1 MSGGPVD
8 PADVPVFT
16 GDLDVLETKIKA
28 LSRGG
33 STIETAGSDV
43 HKSFGGL
50 AAFYKAPEAEQLFG
64 VTKPVEDTAH
74 DLGQD
79 MHVIAKAL
87 GTYAR
92 EITPLIEKFKQ
103 LKKEAA
109 DFQANEAAEDD
120 WSEDGDLTDENLAR
134 RNKIA
139 EVWTAF
145 QEAERNC
152 HAKIVGLVNGK
163 ALHVI
168 DATHKTGYGY
178 NAEDLKQAK
187 SLPWGDAVEESIPG
201 WQVWEHAWEFG
212 KGFVVDG
219 AGAGVEA
226 LKTLFGGYGGD
237 AAGEAW
243 LGLAKLSTGITITT
257 GLPFLA
263 GAYFTTP
270 GHMLPSWLRESRTAM
285 LETGKAFVAW
295 DQWGTNNSRAA
306 GAVTFNVLS
315 AVITRGG
322 GSAVAGAGKAATA
335 AKAISIGSKVAQAID
350 PMTYVAKGAGV
361 GLSKIRGVM
370 AGLKTAGHLEVP
382 KVSDGDFSLPEGGQE
397 LPDGTIQLPKDA
409 AIPEGATRLSGGRI
423 KLPEDTV
430 TLPPGTV
437 KNPLDGPGK
446 YMGSDGTLYRE
457 DGSLLQKGDQ
467 AEKESVPNPKAGADN
482 PRTEAPAHQKEPA
495 LVGIGGRGDDTL
507 RVGSDIPEPGRTGH
521 NAGHSEAGPRDN
533 TPTGHAGDHS
543 APSGSAGNHMPTNN
557 LDNTPAGGGSR
568 TATPTTSGGGS
579 RDLPG
584 GGSRDLP
591 GGTTTDNG
599 VHGSAHPGTPGS
611 GSLDDAAHGADDTVG
626 GSAGNDAATPG
637 GGSPGPDRTP
647 DPPSFMQHGD
657 NPYGPP
663 GSLKPEQI
671 KEIQVWRANHEG
683 GYFKEYYAKHPT
695 HAQRLDTD
703 AVDESGYPPPQ
714 LIKDPANPKVWI
726 AKDSAPPPF
735 PAKYMP
741 DWDRG
746 RTAKQLTDVDAH
758 KVLDEKAVKRHESIR
773 KDIPWHDPVGKAKNA
788 WKSDGTPESKA
799 AYEALKRQHA
809 PFHQAMTEHT
819 EAYGEAVA
827 EHHVIREFYAGAKRE
842 TLAGPKNGNDQFDQ
856 LWRWKNDDGFTVF
869 EAKSDVSTKINERTL
884 PSGYKAEQASREY
897 FLDIMNEMRKRGVD
911 GNAKELQLYN
921 ELKQALKEDKV
932 HYILVKGVSNG
943 PSYGGFKTRRANIG
957 KFKDEDFTFD
967 LQ

>member
-64 VTKPVEDTAH
+64 VTKPVKDTAH

-79 MHVIAKAL
+79 MRVIAKAL

-295 DQWGTNNSRAA
+295 DQWGSNNSRAA

-350 PMTYVAKGAGV
+350 PITYVAKGAGV
-361 GLSKIRGVM
+361 GLSKLRGVM
-370 AGLKTAGHLEVP
+370 AGLKDAGHLATP
-382 KVSDGDFSLPEGGQE
+382 NISDGAYSLPEGSQK

-409 AIPEGATRLSGGRI
+409 TIPEGATRLPGGRI

-437 KNPLDGPGK
+437 KSPLDGPGK
-446 YMGSDGTLYRE
+446 YMGTDGSLYRE
-457 DGSLLQKGDQ
+457 DGSLLQKGDE
-467 AEKESVPNPKAGADN
+467 AKKENVPNPKTGADN
-482 PRTEAPAHQKEPA
+482 PRTEAPAHQKQPA
-495 LVGIGGRGDDTL
+495 LAGVGGRGDDTL
-507 RVGSDIPEPGRTGH
+507 RVGSDIPEPGRSGH

-533 TPTGHAGDHS
+533 IPMGRAGDHS
-543 APSGSAGNHMPTNN
+543 APGGNTGNHMPTNS
-557 LDNTPAGGGSR
+557 LDNGADRAGRTGHNTPTTGGGRTDTPSTSGIGADSPSTGGSR
-568 TATPTTSGGGS
+568 N
-579 RDLPG
+579 LPG
-584 GGSRDLP
+584 GS
-591 GGTTTDNG
+591 TADNG
-599 VHGSAHPGTPGS
+599 LPGS
-611 GSLDDAAHGADDTVG
+611 GHPETPSAGGLDDAAHGADDATDGAGHAGDDANAPANHADEGTGTGDHGNAGERELTAAERKKLQDRHVWLANNNPEWLNKYYRASDG
-626 GSAGNDAATPG
+626 HRWDKTAKVDGVELPILKKLPDGSFVAKYDLPHGPSEVKHGRTPLKPDSADPAHLPKLNEAAKNSRVSVDLTNAEREFKENPSTENQAALDDARKAYRDQLGDMPNNSKHSEKLGETAARRHAIPTLFKDRNPEWIRLPKTPNGANMLDDLYKLDDGSYLVVEEKGPKADLNPPRLGAGSAANMMVKQGTKPYLQTIFHEMWKRG
-637 GGSPGPDRTP
+637 GKDRE
-647 DPPSFMQHGD
+647 
-657 NPYGPP
+657 
-663 GSLKPEQI
+663 L
-671 KEIQVWRANHEG
+671 A
-683 GYFKEYYAKHPT
+683 
-695 HAQRLDTD
+695 
-703 AVDESGYPPPQ
+703 
-714 LIKDPANPKVWI
+714 
-726 AKDSAPPPF
+726 
-735 PAKYMP
+735 
-741 DWDRG
+741 
-746 RTAKQLTDVDAH
+746 
-758 KVLDEKAVKRHESIR
+758 
-773 KDIPWHDPVGKAKNA
+773 
-788 WKSDGTPESKA
+788 
-799 AYEALKRQHA
+799 EAL
-809 PFHQAMTEHT
+809 
-819 EAYGEAVA
+819 
-827 EHHVIREFYAGAKRE
+827 
-842 TLAGPKNGNDQFDQ
+842 FDA
-856 LWRWKNDDGFTVF
+856 LEDG
-869 EAKSDVSTKINERTL
+869 K
-884 PSGYKAEQASREY
+884 
-897 FLDIMNEMRKRGVD
+897 
-911 GNAKELQLYN
+911 LQY
-921 ELKQALKEDKV
+921 V
-932 HYILVKGVSNG
+932 LVKGKERG
-943 PSYGGFKTRRANIG
+943 GSYDGSVLEHFKVY
-957 KFKDEDFTFD
+957 
-967 LQ
+967 

>member
-33 STIETAGSDV
+33 STLERAGSDV

-74 DLGQD
+74 DLGED
-79 MHVIAKAL
+79 MRVITKAL

-92 EITPLIEKFKQ
+92 EITPLIAKFKQ

-109 DFQANEAAEDD
+109 DFQSNEAAEDD
-120 WSEDGDLTDENLAR
+120 WSEDGDLTDENLTR

-257 GLPFLA
+257 LPFV
-263 GAYFTTP
+263 GHAYWMLP
-270 GHMLPSWLRESRTAM
+270 DDMLPSWLRESRTAM
-285 LETGKAFVAW
+285 TETGKAFVAW
-295 DQWGTNNSRAA
+295 DQWGSNNSRAA
-306 GAVTFNVLS
+306 GAVTFNILS

-361 GLSKIRGVM
+361 GLTKLRGVM
-370 AGLKTAGHLEVP
+370 AGLKDAGHLATP
-382 KVSDGDFSLPEGGQE
+382 NISDGAYSLPEGSQK
-397 LPDGTIQLPKDA
+397 LPDGTIQLPKGA
-409 AIPEGATRLSGGRI
+409 AVPEGATRLPGGRI

-437 KNPLDGPGK
+437 KSPLDGPGK
-446 YMGSDGTLYRE
+446 YMGTDGSLYRE
-457 DGSLLQKGDQ
+457 DGSLLQKGDE
-467 AEKESVPNPKAGADN
+467 AKKENVPNPKASADS
-482 PRTEAPAHQKEPA
+482 PRTETPARQEQRVPA
-495 LVGIGGRGDDTL
+495 GVGGRGDDIT
-507 RVGSDIPEPGRTGH
+507 RVGSGIPDATRASD
-521 NAGHSEAGPRDN
+521 NAGHGATGPRDN
-533 TPTGHAGDHS
+533 TPMGRAGD
-543 APSGSAGNHMPTNN
+543 GNTPGGRADSMPTNSHSPGGDGTSHTPVTGG
-557 LDNTPAGGGSR
+557 LDNSTSGARHTNETSSTGNGGHGVSDGPSIPHQGDGPSAHHEPSTGRHGGGPGAGGHDGPSTGGHGDGS
-568 TATPTTSGGGS
+568 SGGGHGDGHS
-579 RDLPG
+579 TGGHHGPSTDNPG
-584 GGSRDLP
+584 SEPDAPAHDGASGGDHDGRGTEGSSGDGPDGGSHAPSDWSDRVGEPGERANEPIPALTAEERAAHWGHLDEVENRAPEEFDHLKHDPDHKNQIDDKSMDEARVGLDLRESGRLP
-591 GGTTTDNG
+591 ADIRRPELADKGEFYSESTGEYYDIKG
-599 VHGSAHPGTPGS
+599 VHS
-611 GSLDDAAHGADDTVG
+611 D
-626 GSAGNDAATPG
+626 
-637 GGSPGPDRTP
+637 
-647 DPPSFMQHGD
+647 
-657 NPYGPP
+657 
-663 GSLKPEQI
+663 
-671 KEIQVWRANHEG
+671 
-683 GYFKEYYAKHPT
+683 
-695 HAQRLDTD
+695 
-703 AVDESGYPPPQ
+703 YPPFNNVRDKSQPF
-714 LIKDPANPKVWI
+714 KGAYDPANNEAWVNKQL
-726 AKDSAPPPF
+726 AKQIE
-735 PAKYMP
+735 K
-741 DWDRG
+741 RG
-746 RTAKQLTDVDAH
+746 RIVIIDVRNANQAAIDSI
-758 KVLDEKAVKRHESIR
+758 KDVVESR
-773 KDIPWHDPVGKAKNA
+773 GWGD
-788 WKSDGTPESKA
+788 
-799 AYEALKRQHA
+799 R
-809 PFHQAMTEHT
+809 
-819 EAYGEAVA
+819 
-827 EHHVIREFYAGAKRE
+827 VIWY
-842 TLAGPKNGNDQFDQ
+842 P
-856 LWRWKNDDGFTVF
+856 
-869 EAKSDVSTKINERTL
+869 
-884 PSGYKAEQASREY
+884 
-897 FLDIMNEMRKRGVD
+897 
-911 GNAKELQLYN
+911 
-921 ELKQALKEDKV
+921 
-932 HYILVKGVSNG
+932 
-943 PSYGGFKTRRANIG
+943 
-957 KFKDEDFTFD
+957 
-967 LQ
+967 

>member
-8 PADVPVFT
+8 PADVPVYT
-16 GDLDVLETKIKA
+16 GDLDVLEAKTKA
-28 LSRGG
+28 LSHGG
-33 STIETAGSDV
+33 SKVHTAGSDV

-64 VTKPVEDTAH
+64 VTKPVERTAH
-74 DLGQD
+74 DLGHD
-79 MHVIAKAL
+79 MHVIAGAL
-87 GTYAR
+87 STYAR
-92 EITPLIEKFKQ
+92 EIRPLINRLKQ
-103 LKKEAA
+103 LKQEAA
-109 DFQANEAAEDD
+109 DFRDNEAAEDD
-120 WSEDGDLTDENLAR
+120 WSEDGDLTDENLNR

-139 EVWTAF
+139 EVWAAF
-145 QEAERNC
+145 QEAERDC
-152 HAKIVGLVNGK
+152 HAKIVALVGGK
-163 ALHVI
+163 ALHTI
-168 DATHKTGYGY
+168 DAAHKKGYGY
-178 NAEDLKQAK
+178 DAEALKASK
-187 SLPWGDAVEESIPG
+187 SLPWGEAVEESVPWWHVG
-201 WQVWEHAWEFG
+201 EHAYDFG
-212 KGFVVDG
+212 KGFIVDG
-219 AGAGVEA
+219 VGGTIDGIY
-226 LKTLFGGYGGD
+226 TLFGGHGSE
-237 AAGEAW
+237 AAGQAW
-243 LGLAKLSTGITITT
+243 TNLAKLGTALSITMTPA
-257 GLPFLA
+257 GQAYWMVPSGWLP
-263 GAYFTTP
+263 P
-270 GHMLPSWLRESRTAM
+270 WLRESRDTMVEA
-285 LETGKAFVAW
+285 GKGFVAW
-295 DQWGTNNSRAA
+295 DQWESNGSRAA
-306 GAVTFNVLS
+306 GAVTFNIVT
-315 AVITRGG
+315 AVFTRGG
-322 GSAVAGAGKAATA
+322 GAAVQGAGKAGAL
-335 AKAISIGSKVAQAID
+335 AKSLSVVSKVGSAVD
-350 PMTYVAKGAGV
+350 PMTYVIKGAGA
-361 GLSKIRGVM
+361 GLSKVGD
-370 AGLKTAGHLEVP
+370 GLAHLKGLGRVEAP
-382 KVSDGDFSLPEGGQE
+382 KISEGAYSLPEGAVE
-397 LPDGTIQLPKDA
+397 MSDGTVQLPEGA
-409 AIPEGATRLSGGRI
+409 AVPEGATKLPGGRI
-423 KLPEDTV
+423 KLPEGTV
-430 TLPPGTV
+430 TLPPHTV
-437 KNPLDGPGK
+437 KDPFTGNFTDAAGH
-446 YMGSDGTLYRE
+446 LYSKD
-457 DGSLLQKGDQ
+457 DGSLLQDAKDAPQGKPAQ
-467 AEKESVPNPKAGADN
+467 PASGADN
-482 PRTEAPAHQKEPA
+482 PRIDTPAHQEQRVPA
-495 LVGIGGRGDDTL
+495 SVGGRGDDFT
-507 RVGSDIPEPGRTGH
+507 RVGSDIPDPARTSD
-521 NAGHSEAGPRDN
+521 NAGHGDTGPGSN
-533 TPTGHAGDHS
+533 TPMGRAGDHS

-557 LDNTPAGGGSR
+557 LDDTPAGGGSR

-773 KDIPWHDPVGKAKNA
+773 KDIPWHDPVSKAKNA
-788 WKSDGTPESKA
+788 WKSDGAPESKA

-897 FLDIMNEMRKRGVD
+897 FLDIMNEMRKRGVN

>member
-16 GDLDVLETKIKA
+16 GDLDVLETKIKV

-109 DFQANEAAEDD
+109 DFQANKAAEDD

-295 DQWGTNNSRAA
+295 DQWGSNNSRAA

-335 AKAISIGSKVAQAID
+335 AKAISVGSKVAQAID

-382 KVSDGDFSLPEGGQE
+382 KVSDGDFSLPEGAQE

-437 KNPLDGPGK
+437 KSPLDGPGR
-446 YMGSDGTLYRE
+446 YVGTDGSLYRE

-482 PRTEAPAHQKEPA
+482 PRIEAPAQQKQPA
-495 LVGIGGRGDDTL
+495 LAGVGGRGDDTL
-507 RVGSDIPEPGRTGH
+507 RVGSDVPEPGRSGH

-533 TPTGHAGDHS
+533 IPMGRAGDHTAPGGNTGNHMPLNNLDNGAGGAGRAGDNTPTTGDGRTDTPSTSGTGADSPSTGGGRNLPDSSTTDNGLPGSGHPENPNAGGLDDATHGADDATDGAGHAGDDAD
-543 APSGSAGNHMPTNN
+543 APANHADGGTGTGDHGNAGERELTAAERKKLQDKHVWLANNNPEWLDKYYRASDGHRWSKTVKVDGVELPILKKLPDGSFVAKY
-557 LDNTPAGGGSR
+557 
-568 TATPTTSGGGS
+568 
-579 RDLPG
+579 DLPHG
-584 GGSRDLP
+584 PSEVKHGRTPLKPDSTDPAHLPKLNEAAKNSRVSVDLTNAEREFKENP
-591 GGTTTDNG
+591 STENQ
-599 VHGSAHPGTPGS
+599 AA
-611 GSLDDAAHGADDTVG
+611 LDDARKAYRD
-626 GSAGNDAATPG
+626 
-637 GGSPGPDRTP
+637 
-647 DPPSFMQHGD
+647 
-657 NPYGPP
+657 
-663 GSLKPEQI
+663 
-671 KEIQVWRANHEG
+671 
-683 GYFKEYYAKHPT
+683 
-695 HAQRLDTD
+695 
-703 AVDESGYPPPQ
+703 Q
-714 LIKDPANPKVWI
+714 L
-726 AKDSAPPPF
+726 
-735 PAKYMP
+735 
-741 DWDRG
+741 G
-746 RTAKQLTDVDAH
+746 
-758 KVLDEKAVKRHESIR
+758 
-773 KDIPWHDPVGKAKNA
+773 DIPNNSKHSEKLGEMAARRHAIPTLFKDRNPEWIRLPKTPNGANMLDDLYKLDDGSYLVVEEKGPKADLNPPRLGAGTAANMMVKQGTKPYLQTIFHEMWKRGGKDRELA
-788 WKSDGTPESKA
+788 
-799 AYEALKRQHA
+799 EAL
-809 PFHQAMTEHT
+809 
-819 EAYGEAVA
+819 
-827 EHHVIREFYAGAKRE
+827 
-842 TLAGPKNGNDQFDQ
+842 FDA
-856 LWRWKNDDGFTVF
+856 LEDG
-869 EAKSDVSTKINERTL
+869 K
-884 PSGYKAEQASREY
+884 
-897 FLDIMNEMRKRGVD
+897 
-911 GNAKELQLYN
+911 LQY
-921 ELKQALKEDKV
+921 V
-932 HYILVKGVSNG
+932 LVKGKEKG
-943 PSYGGFKTRRANIG
+943 GSYDGSVLEHFKVY
-957 KFKDEDFTFD
+957 
-967 LQ
+967 